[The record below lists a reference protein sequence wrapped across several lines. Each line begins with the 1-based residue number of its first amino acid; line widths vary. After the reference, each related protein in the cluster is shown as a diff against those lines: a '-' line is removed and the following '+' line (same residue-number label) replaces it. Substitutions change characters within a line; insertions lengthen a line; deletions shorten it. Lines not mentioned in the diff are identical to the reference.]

1 MMEDDQSVAAFM
13 ATVSEGD
20 ALTGT
25 VAEVRHRHRPAT
37 APPRPIAP
45 PSLRTPMSTGWR
57 CEDPR
62 FEELRADAVELDDL
76 AGTPEENAA
85 ISARRRPKGALEA
98 RRTVSS

>member
-1 MMEDDQSVAAFM
+1 
-13 ATVSEGD
+13 
-20 ALTGT
+20 
-25 VAEVRHRHRPAT
+25 
-37 APPRPIAP
+37 
-45 PSLRTPMSTGWR
+45 MSTGWR